1 MFFDRVTYQD
11 NLGLNNNTCL
21 FIWSMFLKNS
31 LILQLKVLF
40 RTAVCTLFSLIILSI
55 ITGHLNLSLTNF
67 GFRSS
72 SPTVQLTVQGVP
84 VLDTHP
90 STNDTKQL
98 TVQGVPVL
106 DTHPSTND
114 TKFLQILYFYQYQG
128 PTPID
133 SFQKKMAFCY
143 PFFIEDDWGS
153 TIQATDV
160 ETEHG
165 EVIMLSFDGPY
176 RRIDPSYGH
185 RYVPIRCYTKCYQ
198 IVLLL
203 LAIPLYP
210 FEYGVI
216 NNERR
221 SFQSYFKH
229 YLSLVPPFE
238 PILGVETN
246 NSRPIPKIGGYYRSV
261 RPNQPKP
268 LRLVYRTDEANE
280 ANNAGN
286 TRDDS
291 LYYEVQYNLEICFQ
305 KGRPADVIPLIL
317 KPIFK
322 DLLGKLDRF
331 DIRRLQTLGFKDF
344 TLGFEMGGTVYT
356 FRPFVSDKTQTHR
369 IKVMDLSTGQM
380 DHEWLI
386 RKFIRTRFMYNGG
399 MVE

>member
-90 STNDTKQL
+90 STNDTK
-98 TVQGVPVL
+98 
-106 DTHPSTND
+106 
-114 TKFLQILYFYQYQG
+114 FLQILYFYQYQG

-165 EVIMLSFDGPY
+165 EVIMLSFDGLY
-176 RRIDPSYGH
+176 RSIDFFYSCND
-185 RYVPIRCYTKCYQ
+185 VPIRCYTKCYQ

-291 LYYEVQYNLEICFQ
+291 LYYEVQYNFEICFQ